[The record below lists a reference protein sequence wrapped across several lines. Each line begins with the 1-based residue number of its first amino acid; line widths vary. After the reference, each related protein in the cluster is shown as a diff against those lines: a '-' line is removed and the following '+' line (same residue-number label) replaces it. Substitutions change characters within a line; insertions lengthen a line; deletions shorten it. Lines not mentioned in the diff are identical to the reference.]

1 MGNFEA
7 FSQDSSEI
15 KEIDWVQQQVKTE
28 LQNLQKESFYT
39 TWEDGKVNYDMDAVK
54 NYLTTIQQKNRSDL
68 TSKNSSA
75 WIMAVQIV
83 LEKRGID
90 VGKVDGIFGA
100 GTKAAVRT
108 FQEENEITADGLP
121 GPQTIAKLLEW
132 EDKKPEWGNWKEE
145 WGNWKEEWGNWKEEW
160 EDKKPEWGNWKEE
173 WGNWKEEWGNWKEE
187 WGNWKEEWGN
197 WKEEWG
203 NWEEEWGNWKEE
215 WGNWKEEWG
224 NWKEESVTE
233 TPEKMDLTKVN
244 IDELKKVYGETID
257 KNWKGFQ
264 EKRNVIEIWGL
275 KFKKWTEGMTGL
287 GYKVEDDWSI
297 MWFGQYVDGA
307 LTGKW
312 VYLPW
317 YWHTYQWDFV
327 EWIRDW
333 KGKGSRGDWATYEWG
348 RKQGRFDG
356 RGVGTWPGWTKFEG
370 HRERGKHKW
379 RETATYPN
387 GDKRSIN
394 HENNDKWKWDYIF
407 STGEKIYGEWK
418 RVDDGRRR
426 EWTRMMP
433 DGKELKINMNIT
445 DYNKYGIIEATSSE
459 NTIKI
464 KVEKDYF
471 VFQPESPRLA
481 FPRGRKFDPFAIA
494 HALNW
499 AIKHVK
505 DTQQKGTYK
514 FDQFESSFSWD
525 FVQVDREWA
534 ALDSD
539 LIDTRKYPGMNATKV
554 SDWLNA
560 NAEAFGLL
568 NAKK

>member
-7 FSQDSSEI
+7 FSQDSTEI
-15 KEIDWVQQQVKTE
+15 KEIDWVQQQVKAE
-28 LQNLQKESFYT
+28 LQDLQKESFYT

-54 NYLTTIQQKNRSDL
+54 NYLTTIQQKNRSEL

-75 WIMAVQIV
+75 WIMAVQIA

-100 GTKAAVRT
+100 GTRAAVRT
-108 FQEENEITADGLP
+108 FQEKNGITSDSLP
-121 GPQTIAKLLEW
+121 GKQTIEKLLEW
-132 EDKKPEWGNWKEE
+132 EDKKPEWEDK
-145 WGNWKEEWGNWKEEW
+145 KPEW
-160 EDKKPEWGNWKEE
+160 EDKKPEWEDEKKE
-173 WGNWKEEWGNWKEE
+173 WGDEKKEWGDEKKE
-187 WGNWKEEWGN
+187 WGDKKKET
-197 WKEEWG
+197 
-203 NWEEEWGNWKEE
+203 
-215 WGNWKEEWG
+215 
-224 NWKEESVTE
+224 VTE
-233 TPEKMDLTKVN
+233 TLEKMDLTKVN
-244 IDELKKVYGETID
+244 IDVLKKVYGETID

-264 EKRNVIEIWGL
+264 ETRNVIEIWGL

-287 GYKVEDDWSI
+287 GYRVEDDPSI

-312 VYLPW
+312 VGVRR
-317 YWHTYQWDFV
+317 YWATYQWDFV

-333 KGKGSRGDWATYEWG
+333 KGKYSFSNWVTYEWG
-348 RKQGRFDG
+348 RKEGHFDG
-356 RGVGTWPGWTKFEG
+356 RGVGTWPDWTKSEE
-370 HRERGKHKW
+370 HRERDKNKW
-379 RETATYPN
+379 RSTTTYPN

-394 HENNDKWKWDYIF
+394 YENSNKWKWDYIF
-407 STGEKIYGEWK
+407 STGEKIYGEWN
-418 RVDDGRRR
+418 RVGDERRR
-426 EWTRMMP
+426 ECTRMMP
-433 DGKELKINMNIT
+433 DGKELKINMKNW
-445 DYNKYGIIEATSSE
+445 IIEATSSE

-560 NAEAFGLL
+560 NAEIFGLL
-568 NAKK
+568 NTKNSDATTS

>member
-7 FSQDSSEI
+7 FSQDSTEI

-28 LQNLQKESFYT
+28 LQDLQKESFYT

-54 NYLTTIQQKNRSDL
+54 NYLTTIQQKNWSEL

-75 WIMAVQIV
+75 WIMAVQIA

-100 GTKAAVRT
+100 GTRAAVIT
-108 FQEENEITADGLP
+108 FQEKNGIRADGLP
-121 GPQTIAKLLEW
+121 GPQTIAKLLE
-132 EDKKPEWGNWKEE
+132 GT
-145 WGNWKEEWGNWKEEW
+145 
-160 EDKKPEWGNWKEE
+160 
-173 WGNWKEEWGNWKEE
+173 
-187 WGNWKEEWGN
+187 
-197 WKEEWG
+197 
-203 NWEEEWGNWKEE
+203 
-215 WGNWKEEWG
+215 
-224 NWKEESVTE
+224 TE
-233 TPEKMDLTKVN
+233 TPANPAETPENPAETPENPTETPETPANPTEAATETLEKMDLTKVN
-244 IDELKKVYGETID
+244 IDVLKKVYGETID
-257 KNWKGFQ
+257 ENWKGFQ

-287 GYKVEDDWSI
+287 GYKVRKFENNSSI
-297 MWFGQYVDGA
+297 MLSGQYVDGY
-307 LTGKW
+307 LTGKG
-312 VYLPW
+312 VMLRSDGDLYE
-317 YWHTYQWDFV
+317 WDFV
-327 EWIRDW
+327 DDQENW
-333 KGKGSRGDWATYEWG
+333 KGTYY
-348 RKQGRFDG
+348 RKVFPSWRVLGKQRWVRKEGEIDG
-356 RGVGTWPGWTKFEG
+356 RGVTTYSDWEKFEG
-370 HRERGKHKW
+370 HRERGRKKW
-379 RETATYPN
+379 RGTTTYPN
-387 GDKRSIN
+387 GDKHSIN
-394 HENNDKWKWDYIF
+394 YENNNEWKWDYIF
-407 STGEKIYGEWK
+407 STGEKIYGEWNHLYLWE
-418 RVDDGRRR
+418 R
-426 EWTRMMP
+426 ECTEKIYNS
-433 DGKELKINMNIT
+433 KEPLKVKIST
-445 DYNKYGIIEATSSE
+445 WLSDWIIEATSSE

-560 NAEAFGLL
+560 NAKAFGLL
-568 NAKK
+568 NAKKSKSTKF

>member
-7 FSQDSSEI
+7 FSQESSEI
-15 KEIDWVQQQVKTE
+15 KEIDWVQQQVKAE
-28 LQNLQKESFYT
+28 LQDLQKESFYT
-39 TWEDGKVNYDMDAVK
+39 TWEDGKINYDMDAVK
-54 NYLTTIQQKNRSDL
+54 NYLTTIKQKNWSEL

-75 WIMAVQIV
+75 WIMAVQIA
-83 LEKRGID
+83 LEERGID

-100 GTKAAVRT
+100 GTRAAVRT
-108 FQEENEITADGLP
+108 FQEKNGITADGLP
-121 GPQTIAKLLEW
+121 GKQTIEKLLEW
-132 EDKKPEWGNWKEE
+132 EDKKK
-145 WGNWKEEWGNWKEEW
+145 EW
-160 EDKKPEWGNWKEE
+160 EGGKPK
-173 WGNWKEEWGNWKEE
+173 
-187 WGNWKEEWGN
+187 
-197 WKEEWG
+197 
-203 NWEEEWGNWKEE
+203 WEDEN
-215 WGNWKEEWG
+215 
-224 NWKEESVTE
+224 TE
-233 TPEKMDLTKVN
+233 TATETLEKMDLTKVN
-244 IDELKKVYGETID
+244 IDVLKKVYGETID

-264 EKRNVIEIWGL
+264 ETRKVIEIWGL

-287 GYKVEDDWSI
+287 GYRVEDDPSI

-394 HENNDKWKWDYIF
+394 YENNNEWKWDYIF

-481 FPRGRKFDPFAIA
+481 FPRGRKFDPFAIT

-560 NAEAFGLL
+560 NAKAFGLL
-568 NAKK
+568 NTKK

>member
-7 FSQDSSEI
+7 FSQDSTEI
-15 KEIDWVQQQVKTE
+15 KEIDWVQQQVKAE
-28 LQNLQKESFYT
+28 LQDLQKESFYT
-39 TWEDGKVNYDMDAVK
+39 TWDDGKVNYDMDAVK
-54 NYLTTIQQKNRSDL
+54 NYLTTIQQKNRSEL

-75 WIMAVQIV
+75 WIMAVQIA

-90 VGKVDGIFGA
+90 VGKVDGIFGD
-100 GTKAAVRT
+100 GTRAAVRT
-108 FQEENEITADGLP
+108 FQEKNGIRADGLP
-121 GPQTIAKLLEW
+121 GPQTIAKLL
-132 EDKKPEWGNWKEE
+132 
-145 WGNWKEEWGNWKEEW
+145 EW

-203 NWEEEWGNWKEE
+203 NWKEE

-224 NWKEESVTE
+224 NWKEESGDKKKETVTE
-233 TPEKMDLTKVN
+233 TSEKMDLTKVN
-244 IDELKKVYGETID
+244 IDVLKKVYGETID
-257 KNWKGFQ
+257 ENWKGFQ

-275 KFKKWTEGMTGL
+275 KFKKWKKGMTGL
-287 GYKVEDDWSI
+287 GYKVEDEWSI

-312 VYLPW
+312 VEVW
-317 YWHTYQWDFV
+317 DNWDVYQSDFL
-327 EWIRDW
+327 EDLQNW
-333 KGKGSRGDWATYEWG
+333 KGKYIQSNWMTYEWV
-348 RKQGRFDG
+348 RKEGYAEG
-356 RGVGTWPGWTKFEG
+356 RGVLTRPDWKKLEG
-370 HRERGKHKW
+370 HRERSKRKW
-379 RETATYPN
+379 RGTISWPN

-394 HENNDKWKWDYIF
+394 YENDNKWKWDHIF
-407 STGEKIYGEWK
+407 STGEKIYWEWNWVDGE
-418 RVDDGRRR
+418 RR
-426 EWTRMMP
+426 ECTRTMP
-433 DGKELKINMNIT
+433 DGKELKINMK
-445 DYNKYGIIEATSSE
+445 DYEKGWIIEATSSE

-560 NAEAFGLL
+560 NAKAFGLL

>member
-7 FSQDSSEI
+7 FSQESSEI
-15 KEIDWVQQQVKTE
+15 KEIDWVQQQVKAE
-28 LQNLQKESFYT
+28 LQDLQKESFYT

-54 NYLTTIQQKNRSDL
+54 NYLTTIKQKNWSDL

-75 WIMAVQIV
+75 WIMAVQIA

-100 GTKAAVRT
+100 GTKAAVKK
-108 FQEENEITADGLP
+108 FQEENKISADGLP
-121 GPQTIAKLLEW
+121 GPQTIAKLLAET
-132 EDKKPEWGNWKEE
+132 PANT
-145 WGNWKEEWGNWKEEW
+145 
-160 EDKKPEWGNWKEE
+160 
-173 WGNWKEEWGNWKEE
+173 
-187 WGNWKEEWGN
+187 
-197 WKEEWG
+197 
-203 NWEEEWGNWKEE
+203 
-215 WGNWKEEWG
+215 
-224 NWKEESVTE
+224 TE
-233 TPEKMDLTKVN
+233 TPAKPTETPANTTETGTETLEKMDLTKVN
-244 IDELKKVYGETID
+244 VDVLKKTYGEPID

-264 EKRNVIEIWGL
+264 EKGKVIEIWGL

-287 GYKVEDDWSI
+287 GYKVNKFKSGLS
-297 MWFGQYVDGA
+297 MMYLGQYIDGA

-312 VYLPW
+312 VEVRRHW
-317 YWHTYQWDFV
+317 EAYQWDFL
-327 EWIRDW
+327 EDARNW
-333 KGKGSRGDWATYEWG
+333 KGKLYWDDWTIDEWG
-348 RKQGRFDG
+348 RKEDVHDG
-356 RGVGTWPGWTKFEG
+356 RGVKTWPDWQKFEG
-370 HRERGKHKW
+370 HREWGLKKW
-379 RETATYPN
+379 RGTTTYPN
-387 GDKRSIN
+387 GDKVSIN
-394 HENNDKWKWDYIF
+394 YERNKWKWDYIF
-407 STGEKIYGEWK
+407 STGEKIYWEW
-418 RVDDGRRR
+418 DGGDYERR
-426 EWTRMMP
+426 ECTRMMP
-433 DGKELKINMNIT
+433 DSKELKINMK
-445 DYNKYGIIEATSSE
+445 DYKKDWIIEATSSE

-539 LIDTRKYPGMNATKV
+539 QIDTRKYPGMNATKV

-560 NAEAFGLL
+560 NAKAFGLL
-568 NAKK
+568 NTKK

>member
-7 FSQDSSEI
+7 FSQDTTEI
-15 KEIDWVQQQVKTE
+15 KEIDWVQQQVKAE
-28 LQNLQKESFYT
+28 LQDLQKQSFYS

-54 NYLTTIQQKNRSDL
+54 NYLTTIKQKNWSEL

-75 WIMAVQIV
+75 WIMAVQIA
-83 LEKRGID
+83 LEERGID

-100 GTKAAVRT
+100 GTRAAVRT
-108 FQEENEITADGLP
+108 FQEENKINADGLP
-121 GPQTIAKLLEW
+121 GPQTIEKLLEGIA
-132 EDKKPEWGNWKEE
+132 ETPANT
-145 WGNWKEEWGNWKEEW
+145 
-160 EDKKPEWGNWKEE
+160 
-173 WGNWKEEWGNWKEE
+173 
-187 WGNWKEEWGN
+187 
-197 WKEEWG
+197 
-203 NWEEEWGNWKEE
+203 
-215 WGNWKEEWG
+215 
-224 NWKEESVTE
+224 TE
-233 TPEKMDLTKVN
+233 TPANTAETPANTTETPANTTETPANTTETPANTTETPANTTETGTETSEKMDLTKVN
-244 IDELKKVYGETID
+244 IDVLKKVYGETID

-287 GYKVEDDWSI
+287 GYKVRKFENNSSI
-297 MWFGQYVDGA
+297 MLSGQYVDGY
-307 LTGKW
+307 LTGKG
-312 VYLPW
+312 VMLRSDGDLYE
-317 YWHTYQWDFV
+317 WDFV
-327 EWIRDW
+327 DDQENW
-333 KGKGSRGDWATYEWG
+333 KGTYY
-348 RKQGRFDG
+348 RKVFPSWRVLGKQRWVRKEGEIDG
-356 RGVGTWPGWTKFEG
+356 RGVTTYSDWEKFEG
-370 HRERGKHKW
+370 HRERGRKKW
-379 RETATYPN
+379 RGTTTYPN
-387 GDKRSIN
+387 GDKHSIN
-394 HENNDKWKWDYIF
+394 YENNNEWKWDYIF
-407 STGEKIYGEWK
+407 STGEKIYGEWNHLYLWE
-418 RVDDGRRR
+418 R
-426 EWTRMMP
+426 ECTKKIYNS
-433 DGKELKINMNIT
+433 KEPLKVKIST
-445 DYNKYGIIEATSSE
+445 WLSDWIIEATSSE

-560 NAEAFGLL
+560 NAKAFGLL
-568 NAKK
+568 NTKK

>member
-7 FSQDSSEI
+7 FSQDTTEI
-15 KEIDWVQQQVKTE
+15 KEIDWVQQQVKAE
-28 LQNLQKESFYT
+28 LQDLQKESFYT
-39 TWEDGKVNYDMDAVK
+39 TWENGKVNYDMEAVK
-54 NYLTTIQQKNRSDL
+54 NYLTTIKQKNWSEL

-75 WIMAVQIV
+75 WIMAVQIA

-100 GTKAAVRT
+100 GTRAAVRT
-108 FQEENEITADGLP
+108 FQEKNGITADGLP
-121 GPQTIAKLLEW
+121 GSQTIAKLLEW
-132 EDKKPEWGNWKEE
+132 EDKKPEWEDK
-145 WGNWKEEWGNWKEEW
+145 KQEW
-160 EDKKPEWGNWKEE
+160 EDKKPEWEDKKQE
-173 WGNWKEEWGNWKEE
+173 WGDKKQEWGDKKQEWEDKKTE
-187 WGNWKEEWGN
+187 WGDKKPEWEGGKPKWKDEKPKWGD
-197 WKEEWG
+197 K
-203 NWEEEWGNWKEE
+203 K
-215 WGNWKEEWG
+215 
-224 NWKEESVTE
+224 TE
-233 TPEKMDLTKVN
+233 TLTETSEKMDLTKVN
-244 IDELKKVYGETID
+244 IDVLKKVYGETID

-264 EKRNVIEIWGL
+264 EKGNVIEIWGL

-297 MWFGQYVDGA
+297 MWFGQYIDGA

-312 VYLPW
+312 VGVRR
-317 YWHTYQWDFV
+317 YWATYQWDFV
-327 EWIRDW
+327 EWIIDW
-333 KGKGSRGDWATYEWG
+333 KGKYSFSNWVTYEWG
-348 RKQGRFDG
+348 RKEGHFDG
-356 RGVGTWPGWTKFEG
+356 RGVGTWPDWQKSEG

-379 RETATYPN
+379 RSTTTLPN
-387 GDKRSIN
+387 GNKFSIN
-394 HENNDKWKWDYIF
+394 YENNNEWKWDYIF
-407 STGEKIYGEWK
+407 STGEKIYGEWN
-418 RVDDGRRR
+418 RVDDERRR
-426 EWTRMMP
+426 ECTRMMP
-433 DGKELKINMNIT
+433 DGKELKINMKNW
-445 DYNKYGIIEATSSE
+445 IIEVTSSE

-560 NAEAFGLL
+560 NAKAFGLL
-568 NAKK
+568 NAKKSKSTKF

>member
-7 FSQDSSEI
+7 FSQDSTEI
-15 KEIDWVQQQVKTE
+15 KEIDWVQQQVKAE
-28 LQNLQKESFYT
+28 LQDLQKESFYT
-39 TWEDGKVNYDMDAVK
+39 TWDDGKVNYDMDAVK
-54 NYLTTIQQKNRSDL
+54 NYLTTIQQKNRSEL

-75 WIMAVQIV
+75 WIMAVQIA

-90 VGKVDGIFGA
+90 VGKVDGIFGD
-100 GTKAAVRT
+100 GTRAAVRT
-108 FQEENEITADGLP
+108 FQEKNGIRADGLP
-121 GPQTIAKLLEW
+121 GPQTIAKLL
-132 EDKKPEWGNWKEE
+132 
-145 WGNWKEEWGNWKEEW
+145 EW

-203 NWEEEWGNWKEE
+203 NW
-215 WGNWKEEWG
+215 
-224 NWKEESVTE
+224 KEESGDKKKETVTE
-233 TPEKMDLTKVN
+233 TSEKMDLTKVN
-244 IDELKKVYGETID
+244 IDVLKKVYGETID
-257 KNWKGFQ
+257 ENWKGFQ

-275 KFKKWTEGMTGL
+275 KFKKWKKGMTGL
-287 GYKVEDDWSI
+287 GYKVEDEWSI

-312 VYLPW
+312 VEVW
-317 YWHTYQWDFV
+317 DNWDVYQSDFL
-327 EWIRDW
+327 EDLQNW
-333 KGKGSRGDWATYEWG
+333 KGKYIQSNWMTYEWV
-348 RKQGRFDG
+348 RKEGYAEG
-356 RGVGTWPGWTKFEG
+356 RGVLTRPDWKKLEG
-370 HRERGKHKW
+370 HRERSKRKW
-379 RETATYPN
+379 RGTISWPN

-394 HENNDKWKWDYIF
+394 YENDNKWKWDHIF
-407 STGEKIYGEWK
+407 STGEKIYWEWNWVDGE
-418 RVDDGRRR
+418 RR
-426 EWTRMMP
+426 ECTRTMP
-433 DGKELKINMNIT
+433 DGKELKINMK
-445 DYNKYGIIEATSSE
+445 DYEKGWIIEATSSE

-560 NAEAFGLL
+560 NAKAFGLL

>member
-7 FSQDSSEI
+7 FSQESSEI
-15 KEIDWVQQQVKTE
+15 KETDWVQQQVKAE
-28 LQNLQKESFYT
+28 LQDLQKESFYT

-54 NYLTTIQQKNRSDL
+54 NYLTTIQQKNWSEL

-75 WIMAVQIV
+75 WIMAVQIA
-83 LEKRGID
+83 LEERGID

-100 GTKAAVRT
+100 GTRAAVRT
-108 FQEENEITADGLP
+108 FQEKNGITADGLP
-121 GPQTIAKLLEW
+121 GKQTIEKLLEW
-132 EDKKPEWGNWKEE
+132 EDKKT
-145 WGNWKEEWGNWKEEW
+145 EW
-160 EDKKPEWGNWKEE
+160 EDKKPEWEDEKKE
-173 WGNWKEEWGNWKEE
+173 WGDEKKEWGDKKQE
-187 WGNWKEEWGN
+187 WGDKKQEWGDE
-197 WKEEWG
+197 KQEWG
-203 NWEEEWGNWKEE
+203 DKQSEWGDKQSEWEDEKQE
-215 WGNWKEEWG
+215 WGDKKKETA
-224 NWKEESVTE
+224 TE
-233 TPEKMDLTKVN
+233 TSEKMDLTKVN
-244 IDELKKVYGETID
+244 IDVLKKVYGETID
-257 KNWKGFQ
+257 ENWKGFQ

-275 KFKKWTEGMTGL
+275 KFKKWKKGMTGL
-287 GYKVEDDWSI
+287 GYKVEDEWSI

-312 VYLPW
+312 VEVW
-317 YWHTYQWDFV
+317 DNWDVYQSDFL
-327 EWIRDW
+327 EDLQNW
-333 KGKGSRGDWATYEWG
+333 KGKYIQSNWMTYEWV
-348 RKQGRFDG
+348 RKEGYAEG
-356 RGVGTWPGWTKFEG
+356 RGVLTRPDWKKLEG
-370 HRERGKHKW
+370 HRERSKRKW
-379 RETATYPN
+379 RGTISWPN

-394 HENNDKWKWDYIF
+394 YENDNKWKWDHIF
-407 STGEKIYGEWK
+407 STGEKIYWEWNWVDGE
-418 RVDDGRRR
+418 RR
-426 EWTRMMP
+426 ECTRTMP
-433 DGKELKINMNIT
+433 DGKELKINMK
-445 DYNKYGIIEATSSE
+445 DYEKGWIIEATSSE

-560 NAEAFGLL
+560 NAKAFGLL

>member
-7 FSQDSSEI
+7 FSQDSTEI
-15 KEIDWVQQQVKTE
+15 KEIDWVQQQVKAE
-28 LQNLQKESFYT
+28 LQDLQKESFYT
-39 TWEDGKVNYDMDAVK
+39 TWEDGKVNYDMEAVK
-54 NYLTTIQQKNRSDL
+54 NYLTTIKQKNWSEL

-75 WIMAVQIV
+75 WIMAVQIA
-83 LEKRGID
+83 LEERGID

-100 GTKAAVRT
+100 GTRAAVRT
-108 FQEENEITADGLP
+108 FQEKNGITADGLP
-121 GPQTIAKLLEW
+121 GKQTIEKLLEW
-132 EDKKPEWGNWKEE
+132 EDKKPEWENK
-145 WGNWKEEWGNWKEEW
+145 KPEW
-160 EDKKPEWGNWKEE
+160 EDKKTEWEDKKTEWEDKKTEWEDKKTEWGDKKTE
-173 WGNWKEEWGNWKEE
+173 WGDKK
-187 WGNWKEEWGN
+187 
-197 WKEEWG
+197 
-203 NWEEEWGNWKEE
+203 
-215 WGNWKEEWG
+215 
-224 NWKEESVTE
+224 TE
-233 TPEKMDLTKVN
+233 TLTETSEKMDLTKVN
-244 IDELKKVYGETID
+244 IDVLKKVYGETID

-264 EKRNVIEIWGL
+264 EKGNVIEIWGL

-287 GYKVEDDWSI
+287 GYKVTTKYDDGLWHLDI
-297 MWFGQYVDGA
+297 GQYVDGA

-317 YWHTYQWDFV
+317 YWYTYQWDFV
-327 EWIRDW
+327 QWLRDW
-333 KGKGSRGDWATYEWG
+333 KGKGSRAGLKTYEWG
-348 RKQGRFDG
+348 RKQGRIDG
-356 RGVGTWPGWTKFEG
+356 RGVEIYRDWTKFEG
-370 HRERGKHKW
+370 HRKRWGRQWRG
-379 RETATYPN
+379 TSIYPN
-387 GDKRSIN
+387 GDKRTIN
-394 HENNDKWKWDYIF
+394 YENNDKWKWDYIF
-407 STGEKIYGEWK
+407 STGEKIYWEWHWG
-418 RVDDGRRR
+418 DDTRR
-426 EWTRMMP
+426 ECTRTTP
-433 DGKELKINMNIT
+433 DGKELKINMK
-445 DYNKYGIIEATSSE
+445 DYWKSWIIEATSSE

-560 NAEAFGLL
+560 NAKAFGLL
-568 NAKK
+568 NTKK